1 MPLKDSDKNFHFPN
15 VFNYPRSPQEQVT
28 LIQIRGGALLS
39 VAKLLQIQI
48 HAIIVASNDTTT
60 HDE

>member
-1 MPLKDSDKNFHFPN
+1 MPFKDSDKNFHFPN

-48 HAIIVASNDTTT
+48 HAIIVTSNDTTT

>member
-28 LIQIRGGALLS
+28 LIQIRGGALLR

-48 HAIIVASNDTTT
+48 HAIIVTSNDTTT